1 VLHNSLFLVA
11 HFHNVIIGGVLFG
24 MFAGINYWWPKAF
37 GFKLDAFWGKVS
49 FWCWVVG
56 FYFAFM
62 PLYILGLMGVTRRVR
77 VFDDPSLQIWFIIA
91 GVGAA
96 MIAVGILAFL
106 IQIFVSV
113 RNREALRED
122 SGDPWGG
129 RTLEW
134 STSSPPPAYNFA
146 FTPVI
151 HERDAWWDMKQRGYV
166 RPIKGFKA
174 IHMPSNTASGM
185 FLAGCSLVFAVA
197 MIWYMWWLAVI
208 SFAALLGIAIFHTFN
223 YKRDFHVPVDEVVTT
238 EGKRTR
244 LLAAGVKP

>member
-1 VLHNSLFLVA
+1 
-11 HFHNVIIGGVLFG
+11 
-24 MFAGINYWWPKAF
+24 
-37 GFKLDAFWGKVS
+37 
-49 FWCWVVG
+49 
-56 FYFAFM
+56 M
-62 PLYILGLMGVTRRVR
+62 PLYVLGLMGVTRRVR
-77 VFDDPSLQIWFIIA
+77 VFDDPSLQVWFIIA

-151 HERDAWWDMKQRGYV
+151 HERDAWWDM
-166 RPIKGFKA
+166 
-174 IHMPSNTASGM
+174 
-185 FLAGCSLVFAVA
+185 
-197 MIWYMWWLAVI
+197 
-208 SFAALLGIAIFHTFN
+208 
-223 YKRDFHVPVDEVVTT
+223 
-238 EGKRTR
+238 
-244 LLAAGVKP
+244 